1 MLALIIEDTT
11 ALDGKENRC
20 SLKGRLVARPD
31 ETFVGLG
38 CSGGSTGGNACANEK
53 EGCGGG
59 SFGYSFRYACSVDD
73 GTSACD
79 GGVFGYSFRYA
90 CSVDD
95 GTSACDGGAFG
106 YCTRY
111 ACSVD
116 DGTSACDG
124 GSFGHCTRY
133 ACSVDDG
140 MSTLVPM
147 QSEVDHAVT
156 PEDDEVNELPG
167 DLAL

>member
-59 SFGYSFRYACSVDD
+59 SFGYSFRY
-73 GTSACD
+73 T
-79 GGVFGYSFRYA
+79 
-90 CSVDD
+90 
-95 GTSACDGGAFG
+95 
-106 YCTRY
+106 
-111 ACSVD
+111 CSVD

-140 MSTLVPM
+140 MSALVPM
-147 QSEVDHAVT
+147 QFEVDHAAT
-156 PEDDEVNELPG
+156 PSNTEDDEVNELPG